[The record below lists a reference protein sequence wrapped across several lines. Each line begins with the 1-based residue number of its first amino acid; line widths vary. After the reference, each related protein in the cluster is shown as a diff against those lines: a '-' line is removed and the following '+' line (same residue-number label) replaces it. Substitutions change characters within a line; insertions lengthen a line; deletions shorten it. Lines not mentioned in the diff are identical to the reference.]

1 MMAASLRAILRERF
15 FCARSISRKEAQ
27 KAQREM
33 EENDRS
39 GSLLEKALRPRDT
52 DVQTQLE
59 INRLCDLIRQT
70 SFEIHKYFRSGHL
83 EKIYENALTHR
94 LTKLGIEVIQQHPL
108 NVFDEDGALLGH
120 LCADL
125 FVAGRLVVE
134 VKACRSLVDEHIAQ
148 LLGYLRAAR
157 IEHGLLIN
165 FGGPKLQIKKYILS
179 RETQV

>member
-1 MMAASLRAILRERF
+1 MRENDHRSVLLENILRPEGTHVR
-15 FCARSISRKEAQ
+15 
-27 KAQREM
+27 
-33 EENDRS
+33 N
-39 GSLLEKALRPRDT
+39 
-52 DVQTQLE
+52 QLE
-59 INRLCDLIRQT
+59 INRLCDVIRQT

-108 NVFDEDGALLGH
+108 DVFDEDGALLGH

-125 FVAGRLVVE
+125 FVAGKLVVE
-134 VKACRSLVDEHIAQ
+134 VKACRGLVDEHIAQ
-148 LLGYLRAAR
+148 LLGYLRASR